1 MSGWTD
7 ERVEQLKKLW
17 LLGWSASQIAKELGA
32 VTRNAVIG
40 KIHRLDL
47 VARQSP
53 KMTPPPALTSSFMG
67 AAGKTGAKAAYS
79 AQTITIKPATVPASS
94 YQPPAQAFA
103 QLAARGRDSQA
114 AIKAGSIMPG
124 NGGGQL
130 GRTLSQAVGQAVG
143 QTSGK
148 AAGLASTYGSY
159 KANSGSD
166 RPLDRLLNGAHG
178 NSGRQC
184 QWPVGD
190 PRSAGFHF
198 CGCQPLETTPYCS
211 EHAKLAYQPSGKSR
225 RVNVGG
231 GDLHSAGTPDER
243 EISIRA

>member
-67 AAGKTGAKAAYS
+67 AAGKIKASAYS
-79 AQTITIKPATVPASS
+79 QPITIKTATAAASP
-94 YQPPAQAFA
+94 YQAPAQAFA
-103 QLAARGRDSQA
+103 QLAARGRDGQSS
-114 AIKAGSIMPG
+114 KVGSTMPG
-124 NGGGQL
+124 NGGGAL
-130 GRTLSQAVGQAVG
+130 
-143 QTSGK
+143 GK
-148 AAGLASTYGSY
+148 AASLASGYGSY
-159 KANSGSD
+159 KVGNNSD
-166 RPLDRLLNGAHG
+166 RPLDRLMNGA
-178 NSGRQC
+178 SRQC

-198 CGCQPLETTPYCS
+198 CGCQPLEAMPYCN

-225 RVNVGG
+225 RVNVGS
-231 GDLHSAGTPDER
+231 GDLHASGHPG
-243 EISIRA
+243 

>member
-53 KMTPPPALTSSFMG
+53 KMTPPSALAGFKSSSFIG
-67 AAGKTGAKAAYS
+67 ARADRLGSKS
-79 AQTITIKPATVPASS
+79 AFAPITIKQAPVPASP
-94 YQPPAQAFA
+94 YKTADAAFA
-103 QLAARGRDSQA
+103 ELAARGKQGTGTAQKASGSGGGFAPLFKQGQA
-114 AIKAGSIMPG
+114 AHSHPGLSAG
-124 NGGGQL
+124 
-130 GRTLSQAVGQAVG
+130 
-143 QTSGK
+143 
-148 AAGLASTYGSY
+148 YGSY
-159 KANSGSD
+159 KNVQNE
-166 RPLDRLLNGAHG
+166 RPLDRIT
-178 NSGRQC
+178 SGSINRQC

-198 CGCQPLETTPYCS
+198 CGCQPAEALPYCS
-211 EHAKLAYQPSGKSR
+211 EHARLAYQPSATR
-225 RVNVGG
+225 RKVNVGG
-231 GDLHSAGTPDER
+231 GDLHASGTPDER
-243 EISIRA
+243 DISVRL